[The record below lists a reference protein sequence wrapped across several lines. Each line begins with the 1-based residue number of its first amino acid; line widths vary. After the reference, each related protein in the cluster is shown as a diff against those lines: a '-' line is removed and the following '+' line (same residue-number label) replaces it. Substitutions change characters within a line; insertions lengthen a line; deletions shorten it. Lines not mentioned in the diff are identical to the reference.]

1 MSRRTLNTT
10 EGSKNPSTKYLEWKS
25 NDKCLAYFDKSLG
38 EKGENVEVKLPFKFQ
53 FLEHFH
59 TVKGWNDASTSKIY
73 ANEVKFLSKE
83 PLKVSS
89 YKGGVI
95 AEGFYSGIKNQVKDA
110 GGDYHRSVYVVD
122 DKGDI
127 INLKFKGAVVA
138 AYSDFMGDHENK
150 LEGAWVTVVSAED
163 KKKGSVKYSV
173 PVFEVGESFTPEE
186 MTIANEKYVD
196 VSSYFESYSKPVENE
211 SEDKQK
217 VSEKED
223 EGDDLDF

>member
-25 NDKCLAYFDKSLG
+25 NDKCFAYWDKSLG

-59 TVKGWNDASTSKIY
+59 TVKGWNDGSSSRIY

-83 PLKVSS
+83 PLKVSA
-89 YKGGVI
+89 YKGGMI

-122 DKGDI
+122 DKGEI
-127 INLKFKGAVVA
+127 INIQFKGAVVA

-163 KKKGSVKYSV
+163 KKKGSVEYSV
-173 PVFEVGESFTPEE
+173 PVFEVGKPFTPEE
-186 MTIANEKYVD
+186 MATANEKYLD
-196 VSSYFESYSKPVENE
+196 ISNYFDSYAKSVSVET
-211 SEDKQK
+211 EDK
-217 VSEKED
+217 KEIESGD
-223 EGDDLDF
+223 EEDGLAF

>member
-10 EGSKNPSTKYLEWKS
+10 EGSKNPSTRYLEWKS
-25 NDKCLAYFDKSLG
+25 NDKCFAYWDKSLG
-38 EKGENVEVKLPFKFQ
+38 EKGENVEV
-53 FLEHFH
+53 
-59 TVKGWNDASTSKIY
+59 
-73 ANEVKFLSKE
+73 E

-163 KKKGSVKYSV
+163 KKKGSVKY
-173 PVFEVGESFTPEE
+173 
-186 MTIANEKYVD
+186 IK
-196 VSSYFESYSKPVENE
+196 
-211 SEDKQK
+211 
-217 VSEKED
+217 
-223 EGDDLDF
+223 